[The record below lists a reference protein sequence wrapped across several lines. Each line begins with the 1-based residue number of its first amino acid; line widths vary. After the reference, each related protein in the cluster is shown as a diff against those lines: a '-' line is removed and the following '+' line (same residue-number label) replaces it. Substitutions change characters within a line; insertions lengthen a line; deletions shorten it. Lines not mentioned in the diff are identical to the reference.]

1 MDIKGTILRAKDG
14 HPVPVLERDGLK
26 RHLGSMY
33 DGAVAA
39 SCWCEKVVSKRT
51 ENIIF
56 FGMGDCRIVLELIEK
71 VPGQILVY
79 EPENLVFSQMR
90 TSNLYKKAVK
100 CRRVKIFQ
108 ASEHAKFSCTAKDLL
123 DDDWVEETMLAV
135 HPGYVDWYE
144 EEFLEVQEICQKIC
158 DDITFM
164 RAPLKRFTVA
174 MIRNQIANFP
184 NMTKGVPLRRL
195 YRKEN
200 ADIPVILVSAGP
212 SLEKNV
218 EDLKEAKGHAL
229 IWCADAALPTLL
241 SHQVIPDLVA
251 SVDAGKGLFC
261 FEDERSNLIPV
272 LGSSN
277 TRTEFLNH
285 NTAKKIWGF
294 DHEQILM
301 MQKRAGIEISQ
312 VPYYLGVSTAMFS
325 SAVEFGAEN
334 IIFVGQDL
342 AYASDGSSHTNGKKE
357 YYGDTDRIETDGY
370 YGDKVYSRMDWMA
383 FKEWFEKMIAL
394 YPSITVMNAT
404 EGGVRIEGT
413 IQKPLKEVC
422 QELGQKA
429 VCFEDFLEAEDNQI
443 TEKEAVLMKE
453 QMVQCVRDLEAVR
466 LWGYDVTFFEKD
478 YHQFPVMSMILS
490 YMKILEGD
498 RRERFETALSFVS
511 DELEKGGWGR

>member
-1 MDIKGTILRAKDG
+1 M
-14 HPVPVLERDGLK
+14 EELK
-26 RHLGSMY
+26 
-33 DGAVAA
+33 
-39 SCWCEKVVSKRT
+39 K
-51 ENIIF
+51 
-56 FGMGDCRIVLELIEK
+56 
-71 VPGQILVY
+71 
-79 EPENLVFSQMR
+79 
-90 TSNLYKKAVK
+90 
-100 CRRVKIFQ
+100 
-108 ASEHAKFSCTAKDLL
+108 
-123 DDDWVEETMLAV
+123 
-135 HPGYVDWYE
+135 
-144 EEFLEVQEICQKIC
+144 
-158 DDITFM
+158 
-164 RAPLKRFTVA
+164 
-174 MIRNQIANFP
+174 
-184 NMTKGVPLRRL
+184 
-195 YRKEN
+195 
-200 ADIPVILVSAGP
+200 
-212 SLEKNV
+212 
-218 EDLKEAKGHAL
+218 AKGHAL

-241 SHQVIPDLVA
+241 FHQVIPDLVA
-251 SVDAGKGLFC
+251 SVDAGKDLAC
-261 FEDERSNLIPV
+261 FADERSNQIPV

-277 TRTEFLNH
+277 TRTEFLKR

-312 VPYYLGVSTAMFS
+312 VPYYLGVSTAMLS
-325 SAVEFGAEN
+325 SAIEFGAEN

-357 YYGDTDRIETDGY
+357 YYGDASGIETDGY
-370 YGDKVYSRMDWMA
+370 YGDKVYSRMDWLE
-383 FKEWFEKMIAL
+383 FKDWFEKMIAL
-394 YPSITVMNAT
+394 YPSITVTNAT

>member
-14 HPVPVLERDGLK
+14 HPVPVLEREGLK

-39 SCWCEKVVSKRT
+39 SCWCEKVASKRT
-51 ENIIF
+51 ENIIL

-71 VPGQILVY
+71 VPGQILIY
-79 EPENLVFSQMR
+79 EPESFVFSQMR

-108 ASEHAKFSCTAKDLL
+108 ASECAKFSCVAKDLL

-144 EEFLEVQEICQKIC
+144 EEFLKVQEICQKIC

-184 NMTKGVPLRRL
+184 NMTKGVPLKRL
-195 YRKEN
+195 YRREN
-200 ADIPVILVSAGP
+200 ADIPIILVSAGP

-229 IWCADAALPTLL
+229 IWCADAALPTML

-251 SVDAGKGLFC
+251 SVDAGKDLAC
-261 FEDERSNLIPV
+261 FADERSNPIPV

-277 TRTEFLNH
+277 TRTEFLKR

-312 VPYYLGVSTAMFS
+312 VPYYLGVSTAMLS
-325 SAVEFGAEN
+325 SAIEFGAEN
-334 IIFVGQDL
+334 IIFVSICIRWFIS
-342 AYASDGSSHTNGKKE
+342 YKWEK
-357 YYGDTDRIETDGY
+357 RI
-370 YGDKVYSRMDWMA
+370 
-383 FKEWFEKMIAL
+383 L
-394 YPSITVMNAT
+394 
-404 EGGVRIEGT
+404 
-413 IQKPLKEVC
+413 C
-422 QELGQKA
+422 
-429 VCFEDFLEAEDNQI
+429 
-443 TEKEAVLMKE
+443 
-453 QMVQCVRDLEAVR
+453 
-466 LWGYDVTFFEKD
+466 
-478 YHQFPVMSMILS
+478 
-490 YMKILEGD
+490 
-498 RRERFETALSFVS
+498 RRERN
-511 DELEKGGWGR
+511 

>member
-51 ENIIF
+51 ENIIL

-79 EPENLVFSQMR
+79 EPANLVFSQMR

-144 EEFLEVQEICQKIC
+144 EEFLKVQEICQKIC

-184 NMTKGVPLRRL
+184 NMTKGIPLKRL

-251 SVDAGKGLFC
+251 SVDAGK
-261 FEDERSNLIPV
+261 
-272 LGSSN
+272 
-277 TRTEFLNH
+277 
-285 NTAKKIWGF
+285 
-294 DHEQILM
+294 
-301 MQKRAGIEISQ
+301 
-312 VPYYLGVSTAMFS
+312 
-325 SAVEFGAEN
+325 
-334 IIFVGQDL
+334 DL
-342 AYASDGSSHTNGKKE
+342 AW
-357 YYGDTDRIETDGY
+357 
-370 YGDKVYSRMDWMA
+370 VLRM
-383 FKEWFEKMIAL
+383 
-394 YPSITVMNAT
+394 
-404 EGGVRIEGT
+404 R
-413 IQKPLKEVC
+413 EV
-422 QELGQKA
+422 
-429 VCFEDFLEAEDNQI
+429 I
-443 TEKEAVLMKE
+443 
-453 QMVQCVRDLEAVR
+453 
-466 LWGYDVTFFEKD
+466 
-478 YHQFPVMSMILS
+478 
-490 YMKILEGD
+490 
-498 RRERFETALSFVS
+498 RF
-511 DELEKGGWGR
+511 RC